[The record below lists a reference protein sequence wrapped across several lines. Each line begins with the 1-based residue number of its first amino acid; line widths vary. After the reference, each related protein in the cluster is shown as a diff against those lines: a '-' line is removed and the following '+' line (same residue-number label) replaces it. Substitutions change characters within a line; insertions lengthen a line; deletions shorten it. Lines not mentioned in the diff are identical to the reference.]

1 MMQADG
7 FWNLDHMTE
16 RGKLE
21 GSADGRISF
30 RAEVVCGVF
39 LCFRNN
45 PSGSGATRPHEL
57 GMPVQ
62 DAFDTLLI
70 MNLGRLPSW
79 VVLRGL

>member
-30 RAEVVCGVF
+30 ERKLCAASFFVSEIILQDPAQPGLMENNDVIQVFAPNGVHRS
-39 LCFRNN
+39 FRR
-45 PSGSGATRPHEL
+45 G
-57 GMPVQ
+57 
-62 DAFDTLLI
+62 I
-70 MNLGRLPSW
+70 LPW
-79 VVLRGL
+79 